1 MSYKENLKRWYITFY
16 SVTLISKGCR
26 GRIIPN
32 FTELE
37 VLKKMIGRTKQKLLA
52 RVEWEPLRDKI
63 GRGLWFWI
71 FGYSS
76 LLNTFLC
83 KYYLSQPGC
92 RLFAL
97 KKKKRVFTKKEAHNS
112 QENRV
117 IGSVECQAASPF
129 SYSNTAVKGSWVTS
143 HGSCFGGEPR
153 LSDSLLHG
161 SVLWTLPRNIVKWLL
176 LWSDIKVD

>member
-37 VLKKMIGRTKQKLLA
+37 VLKKMIDRMKQKLLA

-97 KKKKRVFTKKEAHNS
+97 KKKKEYLLKRRHTTAK
-112 QENRV
+112 R
-117 IGSVECQAASPF
+117 IGWLTLL
-129 SYSNTAVKGSWVTS
+129 NVKQ
-143 HGSCFGGEPR
+143 PPP
-153 LSDSLLHG
+153 LA
-161 SVLWTLPRNIVKWLL
+161 TLILL
-176 LWSDIKVD
+176 LKAHEWPVMVAVLEENLGCQIVFYMAVSSEPSQGT